1 MQPGAP
7 DIRDIK
13 PLIELPRH
21 PSLGLVIAALVAL
34 AVLALALWWWR
45 HRRRAQS
52 AVTPTPDPADVVA
65 LRALRELR
73 DDLVAARVDVHPFYF
88 ALSGVVR
95 TYVEA
100 RYGLN
105 ATDLTTFEIRA
116 RVAEQAELAPAV
128 AEDLVTLLDAADWV
142 KFARAPATV
151 GDAERACDR
160 ARRLVETTR
169 ATVLADAATPR
180 AGAGGG

>member
-21 PSLGLVIAALVAL
+21 LSLGLVVAALVAV
-34 AVLALALWWWR
+34 AVVALLVWWWR
-45 HRRRAQS
+45 RRRRGAS
-52 AVTPTPDPADVVA
+52 AVVPAPDPADVVA

-73 DDLVAARVDVHPFYF
+73 DDLVAARIDVHPFYF

-95 TYVEA
+95 AYVEG

-105 ATDLTTFEIRA
+105 ATDLTTDEIRA

-128 AEDLVTLLDAADWV
+128 AEDLVALLDAADWV
-142 KFARAPATV
+142 KFGRAPATV

-160 ARRLVETTR
+160 ARRLVESTR
-169 ATVLADAATPR
+169 AMAVADAPAPR
-180 AGAGGG
+180 TGAGGT

>member
-13 PLIELPRH
+13 PLLELPRH
-21 PSLGLVIAALVAL
+21 LHLGWVVAAAFLLVAV
-34 AVLALALWWWR
+34 AVALWWWR
-45 HRRRAQS
+45 RRRRGAGEV
-52 AVTPTPDPADVVA
+52 AAPPDPPDVQA

-73 DDLVAARVDVHPFYF
+73 DDLVAARLDVHPFYF
-88 ALSGVVR
+88 ALSGLVR
-95 TYVEA
+95 AYVEG

-105 ATDLTTFEIRA
+105 ATDLTTDEIRA
-116 RVAEQAELAPAV
+116 RVAERTELAPAV
-128 AEDLVTLLDAADWV
+128 AADLVALLDAADGV

-169 ATVLADAATPR
+169 ATETVQPPAR
-180 AGAGGG
+180 AEAGGA